1 MNSLIELRNLYKEYR
16 TSDLRQECLRDLSM
30 SIPDGSFTAITGR
43 SGTGKTTLFRILSGL
58 DHDYRGTYLL
68 KGKDVSHLSEEEW
81 LKIRRE
87 NTGVIFQD
95 FNLISIL
102 TVAENALLG
111 VQLKGKACETTKLDE
126 VLASLELLDKKD
138 KFPGQ
143 LSGGEKQRTAI
154 ARVLLQD
161 PDLILADEPT
171 GNLDP
176 QTSETVFALLQDLHA
191 KGKTILLVTHDLQL
205 AARTERVLVLE
216 DGKVHV

>member
-1 MNSLIELRNLYKEYR
+1 MSKGFIDEHSGWIIHSHYRPQRN
-16 TSDLRQECLRDLSM
+16 
-30 SIPDGSFTAITGR
+30 
-43 SGTGKTTLFRILSGL
+43 GKTTLFRILSGL
-58 DHDYRGTYLL
+58 DHDYSGTYLL
-68 KGKDVSHLSEEEW
+68 NGKDVSHLSEEEW
-81 LKIRRE
+81 LKSRRE

-95 FNLISIL
+95 FNLISTL

-111 VQLKGKACETTKLDE
+111 TQLKGKACETTKLDE
-126 VLASLELLDKKD
+126 VLTFLELLDKKN

-176 QTSETVFALLQDLHA
+176 QTSETVFALLQNLHA

-205 AARTERVLVLE
+205 AARTEKVLVLE

>member
-1 MNSLIELRNLYKEYR
+1 M
-16 TSDLRQECLRDLSM
+16 
-30 SIPDGSFTAITGR
+30 
-43 SGTGKTTLFRILSGL
+43 
-58 DHDYRGTYLL
+58 
-68 KGKDVSHLSEEEW
+68 
-81 LKIRRE
+81 
-87 NTGVIFQD
+87 
-95 FNLISIL
+95 
-102 TVAENALLG
+102 
-111 VQLKGKACETTKLDE
+111 
-126 VLASLELLDKKD
+126 LASLELLDKKD

-154 ARVLLQD
+154 DRVLLQD